1 MRLSEL
7 RTGEKGV
14 IVKVLGHGGFRKRIV
29 EMGFIKGKTV
39 EVILNAPLKDPI
51 KYRLLG
57 YEISLRRQEADMIEV
72 VSEQEAR
79 TMQNPYHGSITE
91 DVPVSESELVAL
103 AKGKRRTINV
113 ALVGNPNCGKTSLFN
128 IASGAHE
135 HVGNYSGVT
144 VDAKE
149 GFFDFQGYHFRI
161 VDLPGTYSLSAYTPE
176 ELYVRKHIIEE
187 TPDVIINV
195 ADSSNLERNFYLTTQ
210 LIDMNVRMVIA
221 LNMYDELESSGNKLD
236 YIKLSQLI
244 GVPMIPTVCRRGEGI
259 DQLFHVIIGI
269 YEGGDFLSQKGEIRS
284 EILEDLRDWHKTY
297 VPDHE
302 FGSHKEEEDARPRG
316 YMRHIH
322 INHGPEL
329 ERSIEEVKKAISQNE
344 DIRHKYSTRFLSIK
358 LLENDKEIE
367 NFISTLPNG
376 KEIIAIRNKETLRIR
391 KVMNEDSEQAITDAK
406 YGFIT
411 GALKET
417 FTDNHLEKEQT
428 TRVID
433 SIVTHRIWGYPIF
446 FLFLYIMFEGTF
458 VLGDY
463 PMQGIEW
470 LVDQLGNL
478 IRNNMAEGP
487 LKDLLIDGIIGGV
500 GGVIVFLPNIL
511 ILYFFISILEDSGY
525 MARAAFIMDKI
536 MHRMG
541 LHGKSFIPLI
551 MGFGCNVPAI
561 MATRTIED
569 RKSRLI
575 TMLVNPLMSCSA
587 RLPIYLVMIGAF
599 FPNCASFMLL
609 CIYTA
614 GILLAVIMARIF
626 SKFLV
631 KGEDSPFVMELPPYR
646 MPTSKSIMRHT
657 WEKGAQYLKKMGGII
672 MIASI
677 IIWFLGYYPQHD
689 AYESVAE
696 QQKNSYIGQIGI
708 AIEPVI
714 KPLGFDWKLGIGLI
728 SGVGAKELVVSTLGV
743 LYTNEGDVENVN
755 LSNRIP
761 ITPLVALA
769 YMLFVLIYFP
779 CIATF
784 AAIKQE
790 SGSWKWAI
798 FAAGYTTGLAW
809 LVAFTVFQIGSLIV

>member
-391 KVMNEDSEQAITDAK
+391 KMMNEDSEQAITDAK

-696 QQKNSYIGQIGI
+696 QQKNSYIGQIGK

-798 FAAGYTTGLAW
+798 FTAGYTTGLAW
-809 LVAFTVFQIGSLIV
+809 LIAFTVFQIGSLIV